1 MKLYFSDQPLPKVKT
16 KAIFLA
22 GPSPRSEKI
31 TDWRHLAL
39 THIKEIGFNGEV
51 LIPIPENIFLGLQE
65 DQLWSYENQ
74 VDWECKARSI
84 ADKIV
89 FWIPRDIQGG
99 LPGFTTNFEF
109 GEDLSSGKI
118 LYGRPNNADKC
129 SYIDS
134 RYGTLKQPIFNDLKY
149 LLQHA
154 SEQLGEGSYREAGE
168 VHIPLFIWNTEQFQ
182 LWYLNLKES
191 GNKLIDAKLLQHTNV
206 DKYGVF
212 SFVMAVNI
220 WVEKEKRFKSNEFIF
235 SRKDTSSVMAY
246 FQNKNDTF
254 IVFVK
259 EFRSPVNNSIGF
271 VLELPS
277 GSSAKNIDP
286 KTNAQHELFE
296 ETGLLI
302 QNVDRFEHVSTRQLI
317 ANLSTHQNHLFK
329 IKLEQE
335 EFNFLLKT
343 QSILEQLGEKNDSEI
358 TYVFVI
364 NEKDIY
370 KHKIDY
376 SNLGMVYNSLHNINN
391 T

>member
-1 MKLYFSDQPLPKVKT
+1 L
-16 KAIFLA
+16 
-22 GPSPRSEKI
+22 
-31 TDWRHLAL
+31 
-39 THIKEIGFNGEV
+39 
-51 LIPIPENIFLGLQE
+51 
-65 DQLWSYENQ
+65 
-74 VDWECKARSI
+74 
-84 ADKIV
+84 
-89 FWIPRDIQGG
+89 
-99 LPGFTTNFEF
+99 
-109 GEDLSSGKI
+109 
-118 LYGRPNNADKC
+118 
-129 SYIDS
+129 
-134 RYGTLKQPIFNDLKY
+134 
-149 LLQHA
+149 
-154 SEQLGEGSYREAGE
+154 
-168 VHIPLFIWNTEQFQ
+168 
-182 LWYLNLKES
+182 
-191 GNKLIDAKLLQHTNV
+191 
-206 DKYGVF
+206 
-212 SFVMAVNI
+212 AVNI

-235 SRKDTSSVMAY
+235 SRKDTSSVLAY
-246 FQNKNDTF
+246 FPDKNGNL

-259 EFRSPVNNSIGF
+259 EFRSSVNNSIGF

-335 EFNFLLKT
+335 EFNFLLKK